1 MTFYHL
7 ATVFPVVRRLRIPFT
22 RDQAML
28 LMIAL
33 NELLLGL
40 DTYLAH
46 QVNGTITGYEWIPI
60 LFGSIAGVVLLIGG
74 LIALRRR
81 MVANLLGTFVFL
93 SSILVGALGSYFHWT
108 RTILPNAPVGEE
120 IQIPLIVLAPPLLG
134 PITFALVG
142 ILGLTA
148 AWQEE
153 IPDSGILVL
162 PGRARLHMPYS
173 KTRAY
178 FFLVGIGA
186 LITTISSMIDH
197 SYSRFENPF
206 TWIPTTVGLFS
217 TAVFIQ
223 LGFIQEP
230 TREELTTY
238 TAAVALLLITGLV
251 GTWLHISQDL
261 TSLGGIVGER
271 FIRGAPVMAPM
282 LFANMGVLAL
292 IVLLKPGD

>member
-1 MTFYHL
+1 
-7 ATVFPVVRRLRIPFT
+7 
-22 RDQAML
+22 ML

-46 QVNGTITGYEWIPI
+46 QVNGTITTYEWIPI
-60 LFGSIAGVVLLIGG
+60 IFGPSAGVILLIGG
-74 LIALRRR
+74 LIALRKR
-81 MVANLLGTFVFL
+81 MAANLIGTFVFL
-93 SSILVGALGSYFHWT
+93 CSITIGMLGSYFHWT
-108 RTILPNAPVGEE
+108 RTILPGAPAGEQ
-120 IQIPLIVLAPPLLG
+120 IQIPLIILAPPLLG

-153 IPDSGILVL
+153 TADGGTLVL
-162 PGRARLHMPYS
+162 AGGLRLHMPYS

-186 LITTISSMIDH
+186 SITTLSSMIDH
-197 SYSRFENPF
+197 AYSGFQNPF

-223 LGFIQEP
+223 LGFIQQP
-230 TREELTTY
+230 TREDLATY
-238 TAAVALLLITGLV
+238 TAAVALLLLTGLV
-251 GTWLHISQDL
+251 GAGLHINQNL

-271 FIRGAPVMAPM
+271 FIRGAPIMAPM
-282 LFANMGVLAL
+282 LFANMGMLAL
-292 IVLLKPGD
+292 IVLLEPGD